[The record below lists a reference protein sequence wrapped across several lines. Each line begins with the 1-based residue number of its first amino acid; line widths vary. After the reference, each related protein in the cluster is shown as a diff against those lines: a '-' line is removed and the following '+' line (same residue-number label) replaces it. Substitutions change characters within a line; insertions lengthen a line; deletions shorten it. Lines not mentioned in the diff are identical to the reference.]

1 MRKFTL
7 MILAAGY
14 GTRMLSLT
22 KNKPKPLLK
31 IKKNTLLENTLVF
44 FEKLGCEKFIIN
56 THFLHEQID
65 IFIKKKFPKK
75 NIILNHEINILN
87 TGGGIKN
94 SIKYFNNK
102 NIVVTNADI
111 FWEENNK
118 EDVIDFIKDI
128 DDIQA
133 CSILLLKNI
142 NAIGLNKDK
151 GDFILENSLIERW
164 RNNNP
169 ILYYSG
175 LQIINPKI
183 FNLTKKEKFSMN
195 LIWDKLINKRKLTG
209 KIMKSQWIH
218 VGDINTINYINNF
231 F

>member
-56 THFLHEQID
+56 THYLHEQID

>member
-56 THFLHEQID
+56 THYLHEQID

-142 NAIGLNKDK
+142 NAIGLN
-151 GDFILENSLIERW
+151 
-164 RNNNP
+164 
-169 ILYYSG
+169 
-175 LQIINPKI
+175 
-183 FNLTKKEKFSMN
+183 
-195 LIWDKLINKRKLTG
+195 
-209 KIMKSQWIH
+209 
-218 VGDINTINYINNF
+218 
-231 F
+231 

>member
-14 GTRMLSLT
+14 GIRMLPLT

-31 IKKNTLLENTLVF
+31 IKNNTLLENTIIF
-44 FEKLGCEKFIIN
+44 FEKLGCNKFIIN
-56 THFLHEQID
+56 THYLHEQIE

-94 SIKYFNNK
+94 SIKYFNNE
-102 NIVVTNADI
+102 NLVVTNSDI
-111 FWEENNK
+111 FWDENNK
-118 EDVIDFIKDI
+118 QDVMDFIQDI
-128 DDIQA
+128 DNIEA
-133 CSILLLKNI
+133 CSILLLQKI

-151 GDFILENSLIERW
+151 GDFILEHSLIKRW
-164 RNNNP
+164 IDNNP

-175 LQIINPKI
+175 LQIINPNI
-183 FNLTKKEKFSMN
+183 FDLTEKEKFSMN
-195 LIWDKLINKRKLTG
+195 IIWDQLINKRKLTG

-218 VGDINTINYINNF
+218 VGDITTINWINKF